1 MDEKPDYYRLSS
13 QYIHIAIAI
22 LPNQCQ
28 FDQAMG
34 KSSAG
39 AISISFA
46 SCSFSMIDNTAKL
59 AGMQLRQFSEDRV
72 ALYIMSPS
80 ILMRLI
86 CLCLLLGQLQAK
98 WPIFPQL
105 KQALLVD

>member
-1 MDEKPDYYRLSS
+1 MDEKPDYHRLSS
-13 QYIHIAIAI
+13 QYVHIAIAI

-28 FDQAMG
+28 SDQAMG

-39 AISISFA
+39 AISISFV
-46 SCSFSMIDNTAKL
+46 SCSFSMMDNTAKST
-59 AGMQLRQFSEDRV
+59 GMQLRQFSDDRV
-72 ALYIMSPS
+72 ASYMMSPS